1 MFIFFRF
8 ALRPSLSAL
17 SSPPSALRLFKFVVG
32 IDGRTLSVVEVPKC
46 GLLARVA
53 IWFFLHLRKRLSMK
67 KIKPVEKDKDGNIV
81 FNLDADE
88 ANADWI
94 RAGRLLKKAQAG
106 DKEAAAK
113 LKKMEETPMRS
124 YTFDELNEIS
134 GGMLDDWP

>member
-1 MFIFFRF
+1 
-8 ALRPSLSAL
+8 
-17 SSPPSALRLFKFVVG
+17 
-32 IDGRTLSVVEVPKC
+32 
-46 GLLARVA
+46 
-53 IWFFLHLRKRLSMK
+53 MK

-113 LKKMEETPMRS
+113 LKKMEETPM
-124 YTFDELNEIS
+124 TFFTPEELEEIEK
-134 GGMLDDWP
+134 GFLDDRPYPRNT